1 MSKEELQDVR
11 YADCLLK
18 LSANDRKRL
27 KTLAENE
34 MYRDVVQ
41 YMLKEDVKLEQEVV
55 SLTLSF
61 DACWSCNC

>member
-27 KTLAENE
+27 KTLAEHE
-34 MYRDVVQ
+34 MYRDVVR
-41 YMLKEDVKLEQEVV
+41 YMLEEGVKLEQEIV
-55 SLTLSF
+55 SL
-61 DACWSCNC
+61 NMG